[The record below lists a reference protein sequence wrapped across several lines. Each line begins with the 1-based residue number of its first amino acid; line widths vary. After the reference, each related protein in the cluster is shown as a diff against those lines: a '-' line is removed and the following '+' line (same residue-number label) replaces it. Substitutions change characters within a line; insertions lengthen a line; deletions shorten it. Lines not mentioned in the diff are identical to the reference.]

1 MKGVIY
7 IDKLKVRAI
16 IGTHAWERKHKQD
29 LVISLQIS
37 YDATMAATKDSL
49 VDAINYES
57 LVNAVVKLVEGSSC
71 LLIEKLA
78 SLVLKQV
85 LKVRGVKQVVVR
97 IDKPQAIALA
107 QSVGFELSG
116 SNEKI

>member
-16 IGTHAWERKHKQD
+16 IGTHPWERKHKQD
-29 LVISLQIS
+29 LIISLKIG
-37 YDATMAATKDSL
+37 YDASKAAAKDSL
-49 VDAINYES
+49 KDAINYES
-57 LVNAVVKLVEGSSC
+57 LTNSVIKLVEGSSC

-85 LKVRGVKQVVVR
+85 LSVRAVDEVTVR

-116 SNEKI
+116 SKNKI